1 MRKLSIQLAAATA
14 TLVSLGFASEARTQ
28 EAPDGAKIFASRC
41 GDCHGARAIA
51 AWGRKEKDAG
61 PRRVWLDG
69 FLRKHY
75 PPSDAD
81 RAAILDHIDATLV
94 GKK

>member
-1 MRKLSIQLAAATA
+1 MR
-14 TLVSLGFASEARTQ
+14 FASTILLASAFATWGGSASLAQ
-28 EAPDGAKIFASRC
+28 TAQGGAQVYASRC

-51 AWGRKEKDAG
+51 AWGRKEPDAAK
-61 PRRVWLDG
+61 RSIWLDG

-81 RAAILDHIDATLV
+81 RAAIIDHVNATLA